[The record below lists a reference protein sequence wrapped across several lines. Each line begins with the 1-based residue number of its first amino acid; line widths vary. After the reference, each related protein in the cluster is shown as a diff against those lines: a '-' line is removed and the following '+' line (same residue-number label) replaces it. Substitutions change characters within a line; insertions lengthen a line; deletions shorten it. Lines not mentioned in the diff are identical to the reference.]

1 VGEHPDQTPCM
12 RCEHIVDTILAMQGF
27 QPPHPAV
34 AMWVLAP
41 PKHRGATHCSLLH
54 PPATLVL
61 SMKHRVIEH
70 YELQRRLGQGGSGVV
85 YLANDTELMRP
96 VVLKILKRGSLTSE
110 QMRTTVLREARLAS
124 AIEHPNVC
132 AIYEVGEEG
141 DVPNDEA
148 FIVMQ
153 YIPGQPL
160 DKLIARGPA
169 SIQLVLSVGIQIADG
184 LNAAHSLGIFHRD
197 LKPANVILTD
207 GGLIKILDF
216 GLARRL
222 SVEDAEFDPSVTSN
236 RKDGPLAATYTARGG
251 TLAYMAP
258 EQFVTGQSS
267 VRSDLWALGVILY
280 ELVSGRHP
288 FSRSDGDELQSI
300 RAIQFLDPPP
310 LATCCPLVP
319 AELASV
325 IYTLLAK
332 MPSDRYASAGDT
344 REALKTIMK
353 TMQLESGIIPGEAA
367 ATLPVSAAEN
377 EKRTTGFLSM
387 LAERF
392 RDSPESAAK
401 QNSIMVLPFKNL
413 GPEPVAA
420 MYGSALADAIAAR
433 LARMPSLVVRPSSA
447 LFQMSNPPQLAQMD
461 PLEIGQRLLVRWV
474 LTGSFLRGAEGFDLN
489 WQLLDVVG
497 QSVGGG
503 GAISVP
509 SFDLISVQTEI
520 CNDVFASL
528 QGIGQLTIAERS
540 APRSSALTGQL
551 SEQYLQA
558 RAMLSS
564 FMQRTG
570 NRNDLDRALERF
582 EHVTGSVTG
591 SVPGSGAGQ
600 NPPSAAAFSPAFSP
614 AWSGLGITH
623 LQYVRHGFGG
633 HMHVIAARKAFDRAL
648 EIDPGS
654 VEANLYRVYMLLS
667 RGEKES
673 ARHGIE
679 HLLHTAGNDAQV
691 HMVAG
696 ITMRLDGM
704 YDYALGQ
711 FNASLQLDPSNAPV
725 IYNHRARVY
734 QYQNQLELAGDEL
747 EKGLA
752 LEPKHPLLR
761 TSLAYE
767 RMRENDIPAAIDILE
782 RVIEDDHSMRLAYPT
797 LAMCYVQVGERER
810 AAELIEENSIAAA
823 EADSEMAYRLATY
836 FAVEGDESEA
846 LHWLRRAIYLGNE
859 NYPWFAQ
866 NPAWKRLGGHADFE
880 RILEDLK
887 KSFRRNGKNW
897 KRLLDRVPR

>member
-1 VGEHPDQTPCM
+1 
-12 RCEHIVDTILAMQGF
+12 
-27 QPPHPAV
+27 
-34 AMWVLAP
+34 
-41 PKHRGATHCSLLH
+41 
-54 PPATLVL
+54 
-61 SMKHRVIEH
+61 MKHRIIEH
-70 YELQRRLGQGGSGVV
+70 YELLRRLGVGGSGIV
-85 YLANDTELMRP
+85 YLANDMQLMRP
-96 VVLKILKRGSLTSE
+96 VVLKVLKRGSLSLE
-110 QMRTTVLREARLAS
+110 QMRSTVLREARMAS

-132 AIYEVGEEG
+132 AIYEIGEEG
-141 DVPNDEA
+141 EEP

-153 YIPGQPL
+153 YVPGQPL
-160 DKLIARGPA
+160 DKLIAKGPA
-169 SIQLVLSVGIQIADG
+169 SLQLVLSVGIQIADG
-184 LNAAHSLGIFHRD
+184 LTAAHSLGIFHRD

-222 SVEDAEFDPSVTSN
+222 NPEDAEFDPSKTA
-236 RKDGPLAATYTARGG
+236 RKPGPATATYTARGG
-251 TLAYMAP
+251 TIAYMAP

-280 ELVSGRHP
+280 ELASGHHP
-288 FSRSDGDELQSI
+288 FSRSGGDEFQAI
-300 RAIQFLDPPP
+300 RAIQFVDPPSFKQRSP
-310 LATCCPLVP
+310 NVP
-319 AELASV
+319 AELESV
-325 IYTLLAK
+325 IMTLLAK
-332 MPSDRYASAGDT
+332 TPGDRYASAADV

-353 TMQLESGIIPGEAA
+353 AMQIESGIIPGEAA
-367 ATLPVSAAEN
+367 AALPVSTAEQ
-377 EKRTTGFLSM
+377 EKQTTGFLSM

-392 RDSPESAAK
+392 RETPASAAK
-401 QNSIMVLPFKNL
+401 QNTIIVLPLKNV
-413 GPEPVAA
+413 GPAPVAPL
-420 MYGSALADAIAAR
+420 YGFALADAIAAR

-447 LFQMSNPPQLAQMD
+447 LMQLPLAKMD
-461 PLEIGQRLLVRWV
+461 PLQVGQQLLVQWV
-474 LTGSFLRGAEGFDLN
+474 LTGHFMRSDEGFDLN
-489 WQLLDVVG
+489 WQLLDIVG
-497 QSVGGG
+497 QSVQGG

-509 SFDLISVQTEI
+509 SFDLIAVQTEI

-528 QGIGQLTIAERS
+528 QGIGQLKTPDRAL
-540 APRSSALTGQL
+540 SSRRPEL
-551 SEQYLQA
+551 SQQISEDYLQA

-570 NRNDLDRALERF
+570 SRLDLERAQELF
-582 EHVTGSVTG
+582 ERVVDQDGTF
-591 SVPGSGAGQ
+591 
-600 NPPSAAAFSPAFSP
+600 AA

-633 HMHVIAARKAFDRAL
+633 HLHVISARKAFDEAL
-648 EIDPGS
+648 AYDAGS

-679 HLLHTAGNDAQV
+679 HLLHSAANDSQV

-704 YDYALGQ
+704 YEQALQQ
-711 FNASLQLDPSNAPV
+711 FHTSLQLNPSNAPV

-734 QYQNQLELAGDEL
+734 QYQNQLELANDEL
-747 EKGLA
+747 EKGLT

-767 RMRENDIPAAIDILE
+767 RMRQGDLLKAIEILE
-782 RVIEDDHSMRLAYPT
+782 LVIQDDSTMRLAFPT
-797 LAMCYVQVGERER
+797 LAMCYVQVGQRER
-810 AAELIEENSIAAA
+810 AASLIEENSISAA

-859 NYPWFAQ
+859 NYPWFTK
-866 NPAWKRLGGHADFE
+866 NPAWTRLRGHSDFE

-887 KSFRRNGKNW
+887 KSYRRNEKNW
-897 KRLLDRVPR
+897 KRLLDRVPSA